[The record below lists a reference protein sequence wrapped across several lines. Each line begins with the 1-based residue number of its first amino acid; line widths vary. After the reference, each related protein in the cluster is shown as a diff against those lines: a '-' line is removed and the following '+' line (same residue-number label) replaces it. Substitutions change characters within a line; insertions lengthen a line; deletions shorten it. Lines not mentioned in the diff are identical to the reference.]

1 MTYVL
6 SKILIIILFTIFFFL
21 SISVKNQSE
30 IEFNKCYFLKSVFSF
45 RNQTHFQFKNSF
57 LFP

>member
-6 SKILIIILFTIFFFL
+6 SKILIIILFIIFFL
-21 SISVKNQSE
+21 SILVKNQSE
-30 IEFNKCYFLKSVFSF
+30 IDFNKCYFLKSVFSF

-57 LFP
+57 LFS

>member
-6 SKILIIILFTIFFFL
+6 SKILIIILFIIFFL
-21 SISVKNQSE
+21 SILVKNQSE

-57 LFP
+57 LFS